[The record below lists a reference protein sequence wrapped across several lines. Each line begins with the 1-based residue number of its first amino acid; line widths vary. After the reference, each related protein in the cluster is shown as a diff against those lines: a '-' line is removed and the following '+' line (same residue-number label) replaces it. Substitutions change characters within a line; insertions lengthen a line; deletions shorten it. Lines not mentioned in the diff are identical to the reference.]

1 MSILQH
7 LDWKFSSNYIWYH
20 VIYAMAFSTSKLFS
34 MVPTKLAQNFSWQKE
49 LSNKILLPCIHLSR
63 KQENNRKKIFPNSGY
78 WNAFFSVLPS
88 CRAYQCFFICF
99 KFRKMWSL
107 QKLRSSKIEVLLFWS
122 TFCQNGYKH

>member
-63 KQENNRKKIFPNSGY
+63 KQENNRKKYFLIVAIEMHSSLSCHLVEHI
-78 WNAFFSVLPS
+78 SV
-88 CRAYQCFFICF
+88 FFICF
-99 KFRKMWSL
+99 KFREMWSL